1 MTPAPVARGLS
12 HRSLRDVR
20 WFLILVSSTLLGV
33 VSGVVWAQLA
43 DPGQW
48 EVRDTGIVLTED
60 ASRGQ
65 FSVIVVFTLI
75 GLIAALL
82 WAAATTVVSRH
93 GGWLL
98 VACVAVGATLAGVV
112 AWQIGMLLG
121 PPPPESV
128 VGLNLGDRVPDELRV
143 DGVAPFL
150 VWPIAALVGVLF
162 GTWGQSGLDDDPDEI
177 EATTAPVVDTRS

>member
-1 MTPAPVARGLS
+1 MTHTSDA
-12 HRSLRDVR
+12 RSLDDVR
-20 WFLILVSSTLLGV
+20 WLLILISSVLVGAL
-33 VSGVVWAQLA
+33 SGVLWAQLA
-43 DPGQW
+43 DPGRW

-82 WAAATTVVSRH
+82 WAAAMTVMARH

-98 VACVAVGATLAGVV
+98 VASVALGATLAGVV
-112 AWQIGMLLG
+112 AWQVGMPLG

-128 VGLNLGDRVPDELRV
+128 PGLALGDRVPDELRV
-143 DGVAPFL
+143 DGIAPFL
-150 VWPIAALVGVLF
+150 VWPIAALVGVLL
-162 GTWGQSGLDDDPDEI
+162 GTWGTRGLDDDHNEI
-177 EATTAPVVDTRS
+177 EATTAPVVDTRP